1 MSVPVVTAPAAVP
14 APVAPVVDLS
24 ATVAGLMQKNNQDS
38 TKVIEMLLTE
48 NYGYRETIRT
58 MKVAGEEQKKLI
70 PKEGTVLLSKE
81 DGELF
86 ENYKKLGKH
95 DDLVKNAETHKTL
108 EGEHST
114 LKKNLIITSLS
125 EIHHYNRDV
134 LAEIVTA
141 RNLNLRVDEKKDDDG
156 KTQKFGVVIIDD
168 KTDINLE
175 EYVKDNL
182 QAFAPALAKSVEG
195 GTPWVAQKG
204 TAGQGPAPTNL
215 GKALVDRKYGHNRPK
230 VSTSDK

>member
-1 MSVPVVTAPAAVP
+1 MSAPVVTAPAAV

-58 MKVAGEEQKKLI
+58 MKVADEEQKKLI
-70 PKEGTVLLSKE
+70 PAKDSIVLSKD

-86 ENYKKLGKH
+86 EKYKVLGKH
-95 DDLVKNAETHKTL
+95 DDLVKNAETHKIL
-108 EGEHST
+108 QGEHST
-114 LKKNLIITSLS
+114 LKKNLVITSLS

-141 RNLNLRVDEKKDDDG
+141 RSLNLRIDEKKDDDG
-156 KTQKFGVVIIDD
+156 KTQKFGVVVIDD

-204 TAGQGPAPTNL
+204 TAGQGPAPTKL
-215 GKALVDRKYGHNRPK
+215 GEALVERKYGHNRPK
-230 VSTSDK
+230 VPTSDK